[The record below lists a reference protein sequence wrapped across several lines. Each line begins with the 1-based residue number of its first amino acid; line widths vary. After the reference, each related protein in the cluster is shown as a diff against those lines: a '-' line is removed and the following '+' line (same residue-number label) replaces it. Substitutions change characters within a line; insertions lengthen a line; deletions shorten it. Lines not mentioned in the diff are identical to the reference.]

1 MYIYAYIHIYIYK
14 NTKIHTHIYTDTY
27 KNIIY
32 TYSTINIFAVIFIV
46 ILSFNISL
54 KKIISWRFSQTM
66 FIFILKKRS
75 YFV

>member
-14 NTKIHTHIYTDTY
+14 NTKIHTHIYTYTY